1 MWRAGQ
7 LAVEFIGVI
16 DLADVKLGLE
26 GDGAALLTLTL
37 ARVCVKVIEK
47 AEEGGEAGLR
57 ARVRVVKVASRLKNV
72 VPVVAN
78 PNIVRN
84 SCSFIIGSEVAAWEA
99 RTRPSWPSLV
109 AFRPPWESGSALD

>member
-57 ARVRVVKVASRLKNV
+57 ARVRVVKVASRLKNGELV
-72 VPVVAN
+72 TVSHPCVDNDVWQKYDVMMDTAL
-78 PNIVRN
+78 PRILR
-84 SCSFIIGSEVAAWEA
+84 FSELILH
-99 RTRPSWPSLV
+99 R
-109 AFRPPWESGSALD
+109 